1 MHKKQLRILEGSYD
15 DVIRIEPKIEIE
27 KKPFTLD
34 NEKSKIVCH
43 FYQGNR
49 VQLKYTRKSIWNRQ
63 VNGIQTR
70 KQRKWK

>member
-27 KKPFTLD
+27 KKPFTID

-49 VQLKYTRKSIWNRQ
+49 V
-63 VNGIQTR
+63 
-70 KQRKWK
+70 